1 MGCGTGGQTFQ
12 LAELTQGFVIAVD
25 QNLLSIEK
33 LSQKLVQLGL
43 TNRIQAQVGDMAE
56 LNMAQ
61 SSFDLIWSEGALYNI
76 CIPRALSI
84 CAGLLRKGGYLV
96 FTDAVWCRANPPD
109 AVKAIFESDYP
120 TMGTVADLVSLIESS
135 PFELLNHFP
144 LPPEAWWDDFY
155 TPMERIIEEFLGK
168 YADDPEAL
176 EILKQLA
183 LEPVAHRKNSD
194 YYNYEFFIKRK
205 V

>member
-1 MGCGTGGQTFQ
+1 M
-12 LAELTQGFVIAVD
+12 
-25 QNLLSIEK
+25 SIEK

-76 CIPRALSI
+76 GIPRALSI

-109 AVKAIFESDYP
+109 EVKAIFESDYP

-135 PFELLNHFP
+135 PLS
-144 LPPEAWWDDFY
+144 Y
-155 TPMERIIEEFLGK
+155 
-168 YADDPEAL
+168 
-176 EILKQLA
+176 
-183 LEPVAHRKNSD
+183 
-194 YYNYEFFIKRK
+194 
-205 V
+205 

>member
-1 MGCGTGGQTFQ
+1 M
-12 LAELTQGFVIAVD
+12 E
-25 QNLLSIEK
+25 
-33 LSQKLVQLGL
+33 
-43 TNRIQAQVGDMAE
+43 RIRSQVGDMRELALAE
-56 LNMAQ
+56 

-76 CIPRALSI
+76 GIPRALSI

-96 FTDAVWCRANPPD
+96 FTD

-155 TPMERIIEEFLGK
+155 TLMQRFIEESRGK
-168 YADDPEAL
+168 YAN
-176 EILKQLA
+176 
-183 LEPVAHRKNSD
+183 EP
-194 YYNYEFFIKRK
+194 
-205 V
+205 

>member
-1 MGCGTGGQTFQ
+1 M
-12 LAELTQGFVIAVD
+12 E
-25 QNLLSIEK
+25 
-33 LSQKLVQLGL
+33 
-43 TNRIQAQVGDMAE
+43 RIRSQVGDMRELALAE
-56 LNMAQ
+56 
-61 SSFDLIWSEGALYNI
+61 SSFDLIWPEGALYNI
-76 CIPRALSI
+76 GIPRALSI

-96 FTDAVWCRANPPD
+96 FTDAVWCIANPPD
-109 AVKAIFESDYP
+109 AIKAIFESDYP

-183 LEPVAHRKNSD
+183 LEPAAHRKNSD